1 MTFDT
6 CQWFIELKRHKR
18 LPQRT
23 LQYLVKIPK
32 GGTLPHPLGNT
43 IMRWNKLIFL
53 CYLFHRWHMFPPPKD
68 IILLALSSSA
78 CEMLLFIKGRLQI
91 LQEQLASSIFNTIW
105 KNLAQALNK
114 CIYEEV
120 GILQL
125 FR

>member
-1 MTFDT
+1 M
-6 CQWFIELKRHKR
+6 IVRESLLKTS
-18 LPQRT
+18 LPR
-23 LQYLVKIPK
+23 
-32 GGTLPHPLGNT
+32 PLGNT
-43 IMRWNKLIFL
+43 IMQWNKLIFL
-53 CYLFHRWHMFPPPKD
+53 FHLFNRWHMFLPTKD

-120 GILQL
+120 GLLQL